1 MSRVATWGYTYTIA
15 IPCEE
20 PAPEGLGGLSGRP
33 MLGRGGKGLGEVGNH
48 RHYAQRTAKFITD
61 ESAKW
66 APVTR
71 AAGGEDRVL
80 LGARH
85 SSGAIFS
92 RGARTSSGWGYPDRV
107 RS

>member
-1 MSRVATWGYTYTIA
+1 
-15 IPCEE
+15 
-20 PAPEGLGGLSGRP
+20 